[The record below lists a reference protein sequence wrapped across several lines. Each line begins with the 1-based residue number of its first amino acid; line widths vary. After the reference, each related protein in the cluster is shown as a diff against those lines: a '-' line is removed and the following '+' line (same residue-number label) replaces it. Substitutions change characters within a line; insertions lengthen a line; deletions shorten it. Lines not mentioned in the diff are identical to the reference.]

1 MARRRRD
8 PKRETFWREVLRRQA
23 VGSVGV
29 RAFCQ
34 QEKLTESAFHWWR
47 RTIAQRD
54 ARSRAPKPPAFLPV
68 VVDGQQ
74 PQDTITIE
82 LAGRRVLNLP
92 GSMPAS
98 RLAEVVQALETAWAD
113 GGGER

>member
-54 ARSRAPKPPAFLPV
+54 AQSRRRNRQPSCPWWSMASSRRIRSQSSWPA
-68 VVDGQQ
+68 
-74 PQDTITIE
+74 
-82 LAGRRVLNLP
+82 
-92 GSMPAS
+92 
-98 RLAEVVQALETAWAD
+98 AEC
-113 GGGER
+113 